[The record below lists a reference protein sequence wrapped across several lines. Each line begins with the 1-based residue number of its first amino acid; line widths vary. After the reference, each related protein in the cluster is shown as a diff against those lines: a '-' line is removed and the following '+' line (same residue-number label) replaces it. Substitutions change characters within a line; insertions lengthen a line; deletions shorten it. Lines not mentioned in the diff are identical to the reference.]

1 MIHEAVR
8 SLYSNVG
15 TINGDTEDT
24 ITVLDTSQN
33 LITIKWSDVET
44 KASELAK
51 LLTKEIETKN
61 TNKNNGITKLKSLG
75 LTDDEITALAL

>member
-33 LITIKWSDVET
+33 LITIKYSDVKT
-44 KASELAK
+44 KAS
-51 LLTKEIETKN
+51 
-61 TNKNNGITKLKSLG
+61 
-75 LTDDEITALAL
+75 